1 MAWLS
6 IGEERGG
13 SSAAAAPRAL
23 IQINAAPVGCGTLSI
38 PQRTVAPYNLPDAPP
53 EESHVSQ
60 PSVQASETPA
70 QRRQRG
76 QWLDALA
83 APAARARRL
92 SGVAM
97 ALSGAM
103 LLVQSAAIAWLVQ
116 AVLVQHMALAQL
128 RDVGVG
134 LLLALLGRAV
144 LTAWAQALTGEVA
157 DVAKRELRAR
167 IAHRL
172 VQHGPLWLRRQR
184 SGELGELSLAHTD
197 ALEGYFVGYQLARTE
212 LMLVPPAILIAVF
225 SVDWVVGLV
234 LLLTAPLIPF
244 FMMLVGWGAEAAGRE
259 QLGEL
264 ARMGGHF
271 ADRLKGLGLLR
282 VYGRGQAELSGIAA
296 AAEGVRERSL
306 KVLRIAFLSSTVL
319 EFFASVSVA
328 IVALYFGLSYLGMLN
343 LHGLPSLGAGMF
355 CLLLAP
361 EFFAPLRRLATH
373 YHDRANALAAVSEAE
388 RLLEGFANEAD
399 ASTPVAAPARALEP
413 AQAHAPLLQA
423 RGLGLRPVG
432 APHTVITQFS
442 LDLQPG
448 QRVAVIGA
456 SGSGKSTLL
465 EGLAGWLPPEAGS
478 VALRPGTRVGYAT
491 QRPYLFHGSI
501 ADNLRVADP
510 QASSAR
516 LHAVAD
522 AAQVLRFA
530 AQLPAGLDTRIGE
543 RGFGLSGGEA
553 RRVALARLLLR
564 EPDLLLLDEPT
575 AFLDPDTEAELL
587 RTLGIFA
594 RGRAVVLAT
603 HSPAVMRWADT
614 VIDLHGATV
623 MAGAP

>member
-1 MAWLS
+1 M
-6 IGEERGG
+6 
-13 SSAAAAPRAL
+13 
-23 IQINAAPVGCGTLSI
+23 
-38 PQRTVAPYNLPDAPP
+38 APYNRLQHDVFP
-53 EESHVSQ
+53 ESDVSQ
-60 PSVQASETPA
+60 PSVRASETPA

-83 APAARARRL
+83 APATRARRL
-92 SGVAM
+92 AGVAVAVSGV
-97 ALSGAM
+97 
-103 LLVQSAAIAWLVQ
+103 LLLAQAAAIAWLLQ
-116 AVLVQHMALAQL
+116 AVLGQHLALSQL
-128 RDVGVG
+128 RDVGAG
-134 LLLALLGRAV
+134 LVCALVGRAV
-144 LTAWAQALTGEVA
+144 LNAWAQSLTGEVA

-167 IAHRL
+167 IARRL
-172 VQHGPLWLRRQR
+172 VQHGPVWLRRQR

-212 LMLVPPAILIAVF
+212 MTLVPPLILIAVF

-259 QLGEL
+259 QLSEL

-282 VYGRGQAELSGIAA
+282 VYGRGEAELSGIAA

-328 IVALYFGLSYLGMLN
+328 IVALYFGLTYLGMLN
-343 LHGLPSLGAGMF
+343 LHGLPTLGVGMF

-361 EFFAPLRRLATH
+361 EFFAPLRRLAAH
-373 YHDRANALAAVSEAE
+373 YHDRANALAAVAEAE
-388 RLLEGFANEAD
+388 RLLEGFEPPSA
-399 ASTPVAAPARALEP
+399 TVRVPVPPLRAMEP
-413 AQAHAPLLQA
+413 AQAQAPLLQA
-423 RGLGLRPVG
+423 RDLALRPPG
-432 APHTVITQFS
+432 APHSVVAHFS
-442 LDLQPG
+442 LTLQPG

-465 EGLAGWLPPEAGS
+465 EGLAGWLAPEAGS
-478 VALRPGTRVGYAT
+478 VVLRPDARIGYAT

-501 ADNLRVADP
+501 SDNLRLADP
-510 QASSAR
+510 QAGQAR

-530 AQLPAGLDTRIGE
+530 AQLPAGLDTEIGE

-587 RTLGIFA
+587 RTLGVFA
-594 RGRAVVLAT
+594 RGRAVVVAT
-603 HSPAVMRWADT
+603 HSAAVMRWADT
-614 VIDLHGATV
+614 VIDLRGATV
-623 MAGAP
+623 VSEQP

>member
-1 MAWLS
+1 MQHDVFL
-6 IGEERGG
+6 
-13 SSAAAAPRAL
+13 
-23 IQINAAPVGCGTLSI
+23 
-38 PQRTVAPYNLPDAPP
+38 
-53 EESHVSQ
+53 ESDVSQ
-60 PSVQASETPA
+60 PSVRASETPA

-83 APAARARRL
+83 APATRARRL
-92 SGVAM
+92 AGVAVAVSGV
-97 ALSGAM
+97 
-103 LLVQSAAIAWLVQ
+103 LLLAQAAAIAWLLQ
-116 AVLVQHMALAQL
+116 AVLVQHLALAQL
-128 RDVGVG
+128 RDVGAGLVCALVG
-134 LLLALLGRAV
+134 RALLN
-144 LTAWAQALTGEVA
+144 AWAQSLTGEVA
-157 DVAKRELRAR
+157 DVARRELRAR
-167 IAHRL
+167 IARRL
-172 VQHGPLWLRRQR
+172 VQHGPVWLRRQR

-212 LMLVPPAILIAVF
+212 MLLVPPLILIAVF

-244 FMMLVGWGAEAAGRE
+244 FMMLVGWGAEAAGRD
-259 QLGEL
+259 QLSEL

-282 VYGRGQAELSGIAA
+282 VYGRGEAELSGIAA

-328 IVALYFGLSYLGMLN
+328 IVALYFGLTYLGMLD
-343 LHGLPSLGAGMF
+343 LHGLPTLGAGMF

-361 EFFAPLRRLATH
+361 EFFAPLRRLAAH
-373 YHDRANALAAVSEAE
+373 YHDRANALAAVAEAE
-388 RLLEGFANEAD
+388 RLLEGFAPPSA
-399 ASTPVAAPARALEP
+399 ALPVTVPPLRALEP

-423 RGLGLRPVG
+423 RDLALRPPG
-432 APHTVITQFS
+432 APHTVVAHFS
-442 LDLQPG
+442 LTLQPG

-465 EGLAGWLPPEAGS
+465 EGLAGWLAPEAGS
-478 VALRPGTRVGYAT
+478 VVLRPGTRIGYAT

-501 ADNLRVADP
+501 ADNLRLADP
-510 QASSAR
+510 QAGAAR

-530 AQLPAGLDTRIGE
+530 AQLPAGLDTQIGE

-587 RTLGIFA
+587 RTLGVFA

-603 HSPAVMRWADT
+603 HSAAVMRWADT
-614 VIDLHGATV
+614 VIDLRGATV
-623 MAGAP
+623 AAELP

>member
-1 MAWLS
+1 M
-6 IGEERGG
+6 
-13 SSAAAAPRAL
+13 
-23 IQINAAPVGCGTLSI
+23 
-38 PQRTVAPYNLPDAPP
+38 
-53 EESHVSQ
+53 SQ
-60 PSVQASETPA
+60 PSVRASETPA

-83 APAARARRL
+83 APATRARRL
-92 SGVAM
+92 AGVAVAVSGV
-97 ALSGAM
+97 
-103 LLVQSAAIAWLVQ
+103 LLLAQAAAIAWLLQ
-116 AVLVQHMALAQL
+116 AVLVQHLALAQL
-128 RDVGVG
+128 RDVGAGLVCALVG
-134 LLLALLGRAV
+134 RALLN
-144 LTAWAQALTGEVA
+144 AWAQSLTGEVA
-157 DVAKRELRAR
+157 DMARRELRAR
-167 IAHRL
+167 IARRL
-172 VQHGPLWLRRQR
+172 VQHGPVWLRRQR

-212 LMLVPPAILIAVF
+212 MLLVPPLILVAVF

-244 FMMLVGWGAEAAGRE
+244 FMMLVGWGAEAAGRD
-259 QLGEL
+259 QLSEL

-282 VYGRGQAELSGIAA
+282 VYGRGEAELGGIAA

-328 IVALYFGLSYLGMLN
+328 IVALYFGLTYLGMLD
-343 LHGLPSLGAGMF
+343 LHGLPTLGAGMF

-361 EFFAPLRRLATH
+361 EFFAPLRRLAAH
-373 YHDRANALAAVSEAE
+373 YHDRANALAAVAEAE
-388 RLLEGFANEAD
+388 RLLEGFAP
-399 ASTPVAAPARALEP
+399 ASATPPVTVPPLRALEP

-423 RGLGLRPVG
+423 RDLALRPPG
-432 APHTVITQFS
+432 APHTVVAHFS
-442 LDLQPG
+442 LTLQPG

-465 EGLAGWLPPEAGS
+465 EGLAGWLAPEAGS
-478 VALRPGTRVGYAT
+478 VVLRPGTRIGYAT

-501 ADNLRVADP
+501 ADNLRLADP
-510 QASSAR
+510 QAGAAR

-530 AQLPAGLDTRIGE
+530 AQLPAGLDTQIGE

-587 RTLGIFA
+587 RTLGVFA

-603 HSPAVMRWADT
+603 HSAAVMRWADT
-614 VIDLHGATV
+614 VIDLRGATV
-623 MAGAP
+623 TAELP

>member
-1 MAWLS
+1 M
-6 IGEERGG
+6 
-13 SSAAAAPRAL
+13 
-23 IQINAAPVGCGTLSI
+23 
-38 PQRTVAPYNLPDAPP
+38 
-53 EESHVSQ
+53 SQ
-60 PSVQASETPA
+60 PSVRASETPA

-83 APAARARRL
+83 APATRARRL
-92 SGVAM
+92 AGVAVAVSGV
-97 ALSGAM
+97 
-103 LLVQSAAIAWLVQ
+103 LLLAQAAAIAWLLQ
-116 AVLVQHMALAQL
+116 AVLVQHLALAQL
-128 RDVGVG
+128 RDVGAGLVCALVG
-134 LLLALLGRAV
+134 RALLN
-144 LTAWAQALTGEVA
+144 AWAQSLTGEVA
-157 DVAKRELRAR
+157 DVARRELRAR
-167 IAHRL
+167 IARRL
-172 VQHGPLWLRRQR
+172 VQHGPVWLRRQR

-212 LMLVPPAILIAVF
+212 MLLVPPLILIAVF

-244 FMMLVGWGAEAAGRE
+244 FMMLVGWGAEAAGRD
-259 QLGEL
+259 QLREL

-282 VYGRGQAELSGIAA
+282 VYGRGEAELSGIAA

-328 IVALYFGLSYLGMLN
+328 IVALYFGLTYLGMLD
-343 LHGLPSLGAGMF
+343 LHGLPTLGAGMF

-361 EFFAPLRRLATH
+361 EFFAPLRRLAAH
-373 YHDRANALAAVSEAE
+373 YHDRANALAAVAEAE
-388 RLLEGFANEAD
+388 RLLEGFAPPSA
-399 ASTPVAAPARALEP
+399 ALPVTVPALRALEP

-423 RGLGLRPVG
+423 RDLALRPPG
-432 APHTVITQFS
+432 APHTVVAHFS
-442 LDLQPG
+442 LTLQPG

-465 EGLAGWLPPEAGS
+465 EGLAGWLAPEAGS
-478 VALRPGTRVGYAT
+478 VVLRPGTRIGYAT

-501 ADNLRVADP
+501 ADNLRLADP
-510 QASSAR
+510 QAGAAR

-530 AQLPAGLDTRIGE
+530 AQLPAGLDTQIGE

-587 RTLGIFA
+587 RTLGVFA

-603 HSPAVMRWADT
+603 HSAAVMRWADT
-614 VIDLHGATV
+614 VIDLRGATV
-623 MAGAP
+623 AAELP

>member
-1 MAWLS
+1 MS
-6 IGEERGG
+6 SG
-13 SSAAAAPRAL
+13 S
-23 IQINAAPVGCGTLSI
+23 
-38 PQRTVAPYNLPDAPP
+38 D
-53 EESHVSQ
+53 VSQ
-60 PSVQASETPA
+60 PSVRASETPA

-83 APAARARRL
+83 APAARAKRLAGMAVAL
-92 SGVAM
+92 SGV
-97 ALSGAM
+97 
-103 LLVQSAAIAWLVQ
+103 LLLAQAAAIAWLLQ
-116 AVLVQHMALAQL
+116 AVLVQHLSLLHL

-134 LLLALLGRAV
+134 LLAVLLGRA
-144 LTAWAQALTGEVA
+144 LLNAWAQSLTGEVA

-167 IAHRL
+167 IARRL
-172 VQHGPLWLRRQR
+172 VQHGPVWLRRQR

-212 LMLVPPAILIAVF
+212 MMLVPPLILIAVF

-282 VYGRGQAELSGIAA
+282 VYGRGEAELSGIAA

-328 IVALYFGLSYLGMLN
+328 IVALYFGLSYLGMLD
-343 LHGLPSLGAGMF
+343 LHGLPTLGAGMF

-361 EFFAPLRRLATH
+361 EFFAPLRRLAAH
-373 YHDRANALAAVSEAE
+373 YHDRANALAAVAEAE
-388 RLLEGFANEAD
+388 RLLEGFEPP
-399 ASTPVAAPARALEP
+399 ASTQAATVPPRALEP

-423 RGLGLRPVG
+423 RGVALRPPG
-432 APHTVITQFS
+432 APHVVVEDFS
-442 LDLQPG
+442 LILQPG

-465 EGLAGWLPPEAGS
+465 EGLAGWLAPEAGS
-478 VALRPGTRVGYAT
+478 IVLRPGARIGYAT

-501 ADNLRVADP
+501 ADNLRLADP
-510 QASSAR
+510 QASDAR

-522 AAQVLRFA
+522 AAQVMRFA
-530 AQLPAGLDTRIGE
+530 AQLPAGLDTVIGE

-587 RTLGIFA
+587 RTLGVFA
-594 RGRAVVLAT
+594 RGRAVILAT
-603 HSPAVMRWADT
+603 HSAAVMRWADT
-614 VIDLHGATV
+614 VIDLRGVTV
-623 MAGAP
+623 AAELP

>member
-1 MAWLS
+1 MA
-6 IGEERGG
+6 
-13 SSAAAAPRAL
+13 
-23 IQINAAPVGCGTLSI
+23 T
-38 PQRTVAPYNLPDAPP
+38 YNRLQHDVFL
-53 EESHVSQ
+53 ESDVSQ
-60 PSVQASETPA
+60 PSVRASETPA

-83 APAARARRL
+83 APAARAKRL
-92 SGVAM
+92 AGVAV
-97 ALSGAM
+97 AVSGG
-103 LLVQSAAIAWLVQ
+103 LLLAQAAAIAWLLQ
-116 AVLVQHMALAQL
+116 AVLVQHLPLLHL

-134 LLLALLGRAV
+134 LLAVLVGRALLN
-144 LTAWAQALTGEVA
+144 AWAQSLTGEVA

-167 IAHRL
+167 IARRL
-172 VQHGPLWLRRQR
+172 VQHGPVWLRRQR

-212 LMLVPPAILIAVF
+212 MMLVPPLILIAVF

-282 VYGRGQAELSGIAA
+282 VYGRGEAELSGIAA

-328 IVALYFGLSYLGMLN
+328 IVALYFGLSYLGMLD
-343 LHGLPSLGAGMF
+343 LHGLPTLGAGMF

-361 EFFAPLRRLATH
+361 EFFAPLRRLAAH
-373 YHDRANALAAVSEAE
+373 YHDRANALAAVAEAE
-388 RLLEGFANEAD
+388 RLLEGFAPPAI
-399 ASTPVAAPARALEP
+399 AQAATVPPRVLEP

-423 RGLGLRPVG
+423 RGLALRPPG
-432 APHTVITQFS
+432 APHVVVENFS
-442 LDLQPG
+442 LILQPG

-456 SGSGKSTLL
+456 SGSGKSTVL
-465 EGLAGWLPPEAGS
+465 EGLAGWLAPEAGS
-478 VALRPGTRVGYAT
+478 VVLRPGARIGYAT

-501 ADNLRVADP
+501 ADNLRLADP
-510 QASSAR
+510 QASDAR

-530 AQLPAGLDTRIGE
+530 AQLPAGLDTVIGE

-564 EPDLLLLDEPT
+564 EPDVLLLDEPT

-587 RTLGIFA
+587 RTLGVFA
-594 RGRAVVLAT
+594 RGRAVILAT

-614 VIDLHGATV
+614 VIDLRGATV
-623 MAGAP
+623 AVELP

>member
-1 MAWLS
+1 M
-6 IGEERGG
+6 
-13 SSAAAAPRAL
+13 
-23 IQINAAPVGCGTLSI
+23 
-38 PQRTVAPYNLPDAPP
+38 
-53 EESHVSQ
+53 SQ
-60 PSVQASETPA
+60 PSVRASETPA

-83 APAARARRL
+83 APATRARRL
-92 SGVAM
+92 AGVAVAVSGV
-97 ALSGAM
+97 
-103 LLVQSAAIAWLVQ
+103 LLLAQAAAIAWLLQ
-116 AVLVQHMALAQL
+116 AVLVQHLALAQL
-128 RDVGVG
+128 RDVGAGLVCALVG
-134 LLLALLGRAV
+134 RALLN
-144 LTAWAQALTGEVA
+144 AWAQSLTGEVA
-157 DVAKRELRAR
+157 DVARRELRAR
-167 IAHRL
+167 IARRL
-172 VQHGPLWLRRQR
+172 VQHGPVWLRRQR

-212 LMLVPPAILIAVF
+212 MLLVPPLILVAVF
-225 SVDWVVGLV
+225 SVDWAVGLV

-244 FMMLVGWGAEAAGRE
+244 FMMLVGWGAEAAGRD
-259 QLGEL
+259 QLSEL

-282 VYGRGQAELSGIAA
+282 VYGRGEAELSGIAA

-328 IVALYFGLSYLGMLN
+328 IVALYFGLTYLGMLD
-343 LHGLPSLGAGMF
+343 LHGLPTLGAGMF

-361 EFFAPLRRLATH
+361 EFFAPLRRLAAH
-373 YHDRANALAAVSEAE
+373 YHDRANALAAVAEAE
-388 RLLEGFANEAD
+388 RLLEGFAPPSA
-399 ASTPVAAPARALEP
+399 ALPVTVPALRALEP

-423 RGLGLRPVG
+423 RDLALRPPG
-432 APHTVITQFS
+432 APHTVVAHFS
-442 LDLQPG
+442 LTLQPG

-465 EGLAGWLPPEAGS
+465 EGLADWLAPEAGS
-478 VALRPGTRVGYAT
+478 VVLRPGTRIGYAT

-501 ADNLRVADP
+501 ADNLRLADP
-510 QASSAR
+510 QAGAAR

-530 AQLPAGLDTRIGE
+530 AQLPAGLDTQIGE

-587 RTLGIFA
+587 RTLGVFA

-603 HSPAVMRWADT
+603 HSAAVMRWADT
-614 VIDLHGATV
+614 VIDLRGATV
-623 MAGAP
+623 TAELP

>member
-1 MAWLS
+1 M
-6 IGEERGG
+6 
-13 SSAAAAPRAL
+13 
-23 IQINAAPVGCGTLSI
+23 
-38 PQRTVAPYNLPDAPP
+38 
-53 EESHVSQ
+53 SQ
-60 PSVQASETPA
+60 PSVRASETPA

-83 APAARARRL
+83 APATRARRL
-92 SGVAM
+92 AGVAVAVSGV
-97 ALSGAM
+97 
-103 LLVQSAAIAWLVQ
+103 LLLAQAAAIAWLLQ
-116 AVLVQHMALAQL
+116 AVLVQHLALAQL
-128 RDVGVG
+128 RDVGAGLVCALVG
-134 LLLALLGRAV
+134 RALLN
-144 LTAWAQALTGEVA
+144 AWAQSLTGEVA
-157 DVAKRELRAR
+157 DVARRELRAR
-167 IAHRL
+167 IARRL
-172 VQHGPLWLRRQR
+172 VQHGPVWLRRQR

-212 LMLVPPAILIAVF
+212 MLLVPPLILIAVF

-244 FMMLVGWGAEAAGRE
+244 FMMLVGWGAEAAGRD
-259 QLGEL
+259 QLSEL

-282 VYGRGQAELSGIAA
+282 VYGRGEAELSGIAA

-328 IVALYFGLSYLGMLN
+328 IVALYFGLTYLGMLD
-343 LHGLPSLGAGMF
+343 LHGLPTLGAGMF

-361 EFFAPLRRLATH
+361 EFFAPLRRLAAH
-373 YHDRANALAAVSEAE
+373 YHDRANALAAVAEAE
-388 RLLEGFANEAD
+388 RLLEGFAP
-399 ASTPVAAPARALEP
+399 ASATPPVTVPPLRALEP
-413 AQAHAPLLQA
+413 ARAHAPLLQA
-423 RGLGLRPVG
+423 RDLALRPPG
-432 APHTVITQFS
+432 APHTVVAHFS
-442 LDLQPG
+442 LTLQPG

-465 EGLAGWLPPEAGS
+465 EGLAGWLAPEAGS
-478 VALRPGTRVGYAT
+478 VVLRPGTRIGYAT

-501 ADNLRVADP
+501 ADNLRLADP
-510 QASSAR
+510 QAGAAR

-530 AQLPAGLDTRIGE
+530 AQLPAGLDTQIGE

-587 RTLGIFA
+587 RTLGVFA

-603 HSPAVMRWADT
+603 HSAAVMRWADT
-614 VIDLHGATV
+614 VIDLRGATV
-623 MAGAP
+623 AAELP

>member
-1 MAWLS
+1 MRS
-6 IGEERGG
+6 PERE
-13 SSAAAAPRAL
+13 
-23 IQINAAPVGCGTLSI
+23 
-38 PQRTVAPYNLPDAPP
+38 VAPYNRLQHDVFP
-53 EESHVSQ
+53 ESDVSQ
-60 PSVQASETPA
+60 PSVRASETPA

-76 QWLDALA
+76 RWLDALA
-83 APAARARRL
+83 APATRARRL
-92 SGVAM
+92 AGVAVAVSGV
-97 ALSGAM
+97 
-103 LLVQSAAIAWLVQ
+103 LLLAQAAAIAWLLQ
-116 AVLVQHMALAQL
+116 AVPVQHLALTQL
-128 RDVGVG
+128 RDVGAG
-134 LLLALLGRAV
+134 LVCALVGRAM
-144 LTAWAQALTGEVA
+144 LNAWAQSLTGEVA

-167 IAHRL
+167 IARRL
-172 VQHGPLWLRRQR
+172 VQHGPVWLRRQR

-212 LMLVPPAILIAVF
+212 MTLVPPLILIAVF

-282 VYGRGQAELSGIAA
+282 VYGRGEAELSGIAA

-328 IVALYFGLSYLGMLN
+328 IVALYFGLTYLGMLN
-343 LHGLPSLGAGMF
+343 LHGLPTLGAGMF

-361 EFFAPLRRLATH
+361 EFFAPLRRLAAH
-373 YHDRANALAAVSEAE
+373 YHDRANALAAVAEAE
-388 RLLEGFANEAD
+388 RLLEGFEPPSA
-399 ASTPVAAPARALEP
+399 TVRVPVPPLRALEP
-413 AQAHAPLLQA
+413 AQAQAPLLQA
-423 RGLGLRPVG
+423 HDLALRPPG
-432 APHTVITQFS
+432 APHSVVAHFS
-442 LDLQPG
+442 LTLQPG

-465 EGLAGWLPPEAGS
+465 EGLAGWLAPEAGS
-478 VALRPGTRVGYAT
+478 VVLRPDARIGYAT

-501 ADNLRVADP
+501 ADNLRLADP
-510 QASSAR
+510 QAGAAR

-530 AQLPAGLDTRIGE
+530 AQLPAGLDTVIGE

-587 RTLGIFA
+587 RTLGVFA
-594 RGRAVVLAT
+594 RGRAVVVAT
-603 HSPAVMRWADT
+603 HSAAVMQWADT
-614 VIDLHGATV
+614 VIDLRGATV
-623 MAGAP
+623 VSEQP

>member
-1 MAWLS
+1 MQHDVFL
-6 IGEERGG
+6 
-13 SSAAAAPRAL
+13 
-23 IQINAAPVGCGTLSI
+23 
-38 PQRTVAPYNLPDAPP
+38 
-53 EESHVSQ
+53 ESDVSQ
-60 PSVQASETPA
+60 PSVRASETPA

-83 APAARARRL
+83 APATRARRL
-92 SGVAM
+92 AGVSLAVSGV
-97 ALSGAM
+97 
-103 LLVQSAAIAWLVQ
+103 LLLAQAAAIAWLLQ
-116 AVLVQHMALAQL
+116 AVLVQHLALAQL
-128 RDVGVG
+128 RDVGAGLVCALVG
-134 LLLALLGRAV
+134 RALLN
-144 LTAWAQALTGEVA
+144 AWAQSLTGEVA
-157 DVAKRELRAR
+157 DVARRELRAR
-167 IAHRL
+167 IARRL
-172 VQHGPLWLRRQR
+172 VQHGPVWLRRQR

-212 LMLVPPAILIAVF
+212 MLLVPPLILVAVF

-244 FMMLVGWGAEAAGRE
+244 FMMLVGWGAEAAGRD
-259 QLGEL
+259 QLSEL

-282 VYGRGQAELSGIAA
+282 VYGRGEAELSGIAA

-328 IVALYFGLSYLGMLN
+328 IVALYFGLTYLGMLD
-343 LHGLPSLGAGMF
+343 LHGLPTLGAGMF

-361 EFFAPLRRLATH
+361 EFFAPLRRLAAH
-373 YHDRANALAAVSEAE
+373 YHDRANALAAVAEAE
-388 RLLEGFANEAD
+388 RLLEGFAPPSA
-399 ASTPVAAPARALEP
+399 ALPVTVPALRALEP

-423 RGLGLRPVG
+423 RDLALRPPG
-432 APHTVITQFS
+432 APHTVVAHFS
-442 LDLQPG
+442 LTLQPG

-465 EGLAGWLPPEAGS
+465 EGLAGWLAPEAGS
-478 VALRPGTRVGYAT
+478 VVLRPGTRIGYAT

-501 ADNLRVADP
+501 ADNLRLADP
-510 QASSAR
+510 QAGAAR

-530 AQLPAGLDTRIGE
+530 AQLPAGLDTQIGE

-587 RTLGIFA
+587 RTLGVFA

-603 HSPAVMRWADT
+603 HSAAVMRWADT
-614 VIDLHGATV
+614 VIDLRGATV
-623 MAGAP
+623 TAELP

>member
-1 MAWLS
+1 MQHDVFL
-6 IGEERGG
+6 
-13 SSAAAAPRAL
+13 
-23 IQINAAPVGCGTLSI
+23 
-38 PQRTVAPYNLPDAPP
+38 
-53 EESHVSQ
+53 ESDVSQ
-60 PSVQASETPA
+60 PSVRASETPA

-83 APAARARRL
+83 APATRARRL
-92 SGVAM
+92 AGVAVAVSGV
-97 ALSGAM
+97 
-103 LLVQSAAIAWLVQ
+103 LLLAQAAAIAWLLQ
-116 AVLVQHMALAQL
+116 AVLVQHLALAQL
-128 RDVGVG
+128 RDVGAGLVCALVG
-134 LLLALLGRAV
+134 RALLN
-144 LTAWAQALTGEVA
+144 AWAQSLTGEVA
-157 DVAKRELRAR
+157 DVARRELRAR
-167 IAHRL
+167 IARRL
-172 VQHGPLWLRRQR
+172 VQHGPVWLRRQR

-197 ALEGYFVGYQLARTE
+197 ALEGYFVGYQLARIE
-212 LMLVPPAILIAVF
+212 MLLVPPLILVAVF

-244 FMMLVGWGAEAAGRE
+244 FMMLVGWGAEAAGRD
-259 QLGEL
+259 QLSEL

-282 VYGRGQAELSGIAA
+282 VYGRGEAELSGIAA

-328 IVALYFGLSYLGMLN
+328 IVALYFGLTYLGMLD
-343 LHGLPSLGAGMF
+343 LHGLPTLGAGMF

-361 EFFAPLRRLATH
+361 EFFAPLRRLAAH
-373 YHDRANALAAVSEAE
+373 YHDRANALAAVAEAE
-388 RLLEGFANEAD
+388 RLLEGFAPPSA
-399 ASTPVAAPARALEP
+399 ALPVTVPALRALEP

-423 RGLGLRPVG
+423 RDLALRPPG
-432 APHTVITQFS
+432 APHTVVAHFS
-442 LDLQPG
+442 LTLQPG

-465 EGLAGWLPPEAGS
+465 EGLAGWLAPEAGS
-478 VALRPGTRVGYAT
+478 VVLRPGTRIGYAT

-501 ADNLRVADP
+501 ADNLRLADP
-510 QASSAR
+510 QAGAAR

-530 AQLPAGLDTRIGE
+530 AQLPAGLDTQIGE

-587 RTLGIFA
+587 RTLGVFA

-603 HSPAVMRWADT
+603 HSAAVMRWADT
-614 VIDLHGATV
+614 VIDLRGATV
-623 MAGAP
+623 TAELP

>member
-1 MAWLS
+1 M
-6 IGEERGG
+6 
-13 SSAAAAPRAL
+13 
-23 IQINAAPVGCGTLSI
+23 
-38 PQRTVAPYNLPDAPP
+38 
-53 EESHVSQ
+53 SQ
-60 PSVQASETPA
+60 PSVRASETPA

-83 APAARARRL
+83 APATRARRL
-92 SGVAM
+92 AGVAVAVSGV
-97 ALSGAM
+97 
-103 LLVQSAAIAWLVQ
+103 LLLAQAAAIAWLLQ
-116 AVLVQHMALAQL
+116 AVLVQHLALAQL
-128 RDVGVG
+128 RDVGAGLVCALVG
-134 LLLALLGRAV
+134 RALLN
-144 LTAWAQALTGEVA
+144 AWAQSLTGEVA
-157 DVAKRELRAR
+157 DVARRELRAR
-167 IAHRL
+167 IARRL
-172 VQHGPLWLRRQR
+172 VQHGPVWLRRQR

-212 LMLVPPAILIAVF
+212 MLLVPPLILIAVF

-244 FMMLVGWGAEAAGRE
+244 FMMLVGWGAEAAGRD
-259 QLGEL
+259 QLREL

-282 VYGRGQAELSGIAA
+282 VYGRGEAELSGIAA

-328 IVALYFGLSYLGMLN
+328 IVALYFGLTYLGMLD
-343 LHGLPSLGAGMF
+343 LHGLPTLGAGMF

-361 EFFAPLRRLATH
+361 EFFAPLRRLAAH
-373 YHDRANALAAVSEAE
+373 YHDRANALAAVAEAE
-388 RLLEGFANEAD
+388 RLLEGFAPPSA
-399 ASTPVAAPARALEP
+399 TPPVTVPPLRALEP

-423 RGLGLRPVG
+423 RDLALRPPG
-432 APHTVITQFS
+432 APHTVVAHFS
-442 LDLQPG
+442 LTLQPG

-465 EGLAGWLPPEAGS
+465 EGLAGWLAPEAGS
-478 VALRPGTRVGYAT
+478 VVLRPGTRIGYAT

-501 ADNLRVADP
+501 ADNLRLADP
-510 QASSAR
+510 QAGAAR

-530 AQLPAGLDTRIGE
+530 AQLPAGLDTQIGE

-587 RTLGIFA
+587 RTLGVFA

-603 HSPAVMRWADT
+603 HSAAVMRWADT
-614 VIDLHGATV
+614 VIDLRGATV
-623 MAGAP
+623 TAELP

>member
-1 MAWLS
+1 M
-6 IGEERGG
+6 
-13 SSAAAAPRAL
+13 
-23 IQINAAPVGCGTLSI
+23 
-38 PQRTVAPYNLPDAPP
+38 
-53 EESHVSQ
+53 SQ
-60 PSVQASETPA
+60 PSVQASETSA

-92 SGVAM
+92 SGVAV
-97 ALSGAM
+97 ALSGV
-103 LLVQSAAIAWLVQ
+103 LLLAQSAAIAWLVQ
-116 AVLVQHMALAQL
+116 AVLVQHLALAQL
-128 RDVGVG
+128 RHVGIG
-134 LLLALLGRAV
+134 LLLAMLGRAV
-144 LTAWAQALTGEVA
+144 LTGWAQALTGEVA
-157 DVAKRELRAR
+157 DVAKRELRMR
-167 IAHRL
+167 IARRL
-172 VQHGPLWLRRQR
+172 VLHGPLWLRRQR

-212 LMLVPPAILIAVF
+212 MMLVPPAILIAVF

-282 VYGRGQAELSGIAA
+282 VYGRGEAELGGIAA

-328 IVALYFGLSYLGMLN
+328 IVALYFGLSYLGMLD

-361 EFFAPLRRLATH
+361 EFFAPLRRLAAH
-373 YHDRANALAAVSEAE
+373 YHDRANALAAVTEAE
-388 RLLEGFANEAD
+388 RLLEGFVTEAD
-399 ASTPVAAPARALEP
+399 AIAPVAAPPPRALEP

-423 RGLGLRPVG
+423 RGLALRPLG

-442 LDLQPG
+442 LDLQPGQPG

-478 VALRPGTRVGYAT
+478 VVLRPGTRVGYAT

-501 ADNLRVADP
+501 ADNLRLADP
-510 QASSAR
+510 QASDAQLR
-516 LHAVAD
+516 AAAD
-522 AAQVLRFA
+522 AAQVIRFA
-530 AQLPAGLDTRIGE
+530 AQLPAGLDTVIGE

-564 EPDLLLLDEPT
+564 APDLLLLDEPT

-587 RTLGIFA
+587 RALGVLA
-594 RGRAVVLAT
+594 RGRAVVVAT

-614 VIDLHGATV
+614 VIDLRGTTV
-623 MAGAP
+623 TASAP

>member
-1 MAWLS
+1 M
-6 IGEERGG
+6 
-13 SSAAAAPRAL
+13 
-23 IQINAAPVGCGTLSI
+23 
-38 PQRTVAPYNLPDAPP
+38 
-53 EESHVSQ
+53 SQ
-60 PSVQASETPA
+60 PSVRASETPA

-83 APAARARRL
+83 APATRARRL
-92 SGVAM
+92 AGVSLAVSGV
-97 ALSGAM
+97 
-103 LLVQSAAIAWLVQ
+103 LLLAQAAAIAWLLQ
-116 AVLVQHMALAQL
+116 AVLVQHLALAQL
-128 RDVGVG
+128 RDVGAGLVCALVG
-134 LLLALLGRAV
+134 RALLN
-144 LTAWAQALTGEVA
+144 AWAQSLTGEVA
-157 DVAKRELRAR
+157 DVARRELRAR
-167 IAHRL
+167 IARRL
-172 VQHGPLWLRRQR
+172 VQHGPVWLRRQR

-212 LMLVPPAILIAVF
+212 MLLVPPLILVAVF

-244 FMMLVGWGAEAAGRE
+244 FMMLVGWGAEAAGRD
-259 QLGEL
+259 QLSEL

-282 VYGRGQAELSGIAA
+282 VYGRGEAELSGIAA

-328 IVALYFGLSYLGMLN
+328 IVALYFGLTYLGMLD
-343 LHGLPSLGAGMF
+343 LHGLPTLGAGMF

-361 EFFAPLRRLATH
+361 EFFAPLRRLAAH
-373 YHDRANALAAVSEAE
+373 YHDRANALAAVAEAE
-388 RLLEGFANEAD
+388 RLLEGFAPPSA
-399 ASTPVAAPARALEP
+399 ALPVTVPALRALEP

-423 RGLGLRPVG
+423 RDLALRPPG
-432 APHTVITQFS
+432 APHTVVAHFS
-442 LDLQPG
+442 LTLQPG

-465 EGLAGWLPPEAGS
+465 EGLAGWLAPEAGS
-478 VALRPGTRVGYAT
+478 VVLRPGTRIGYAT

-501 ADNLRVADP
+501 ADNLRLADP
-510 QASSAR
+510 QAGAAR

-530 AQLPAGLDTRIGE
+530 AQLPAGLDTQIGE

-587 RTLGIFA
+587 RTLGVFA

-603 HSPAVMRWADT
+603 HSAAVMRWADT
-614 VIDLHGATV
+614 VIDLRGATV
-623 MAGAP
+623 TAELP

>member
-1 MAWLS
+1 ML
-6 IGEERGG
+6 
-13 SSAAAAPRAL
+13 AALTIA
-23 IQINAAPVGCGTLSI
+23 C
-38 PQRTVAPYNLPDAPP
+38 DAPP

-92 SGVAM
+92 SGVAV
-97 ALSGAM
+97 ALSGV
-103 LLVQSAAIAWLVQ
+103 LLLAQSAAIAWLVQ
-116 AVLVQHMALAQL
+116 AVLVQHLALAPL
-128 RDVGVG
+128 RHVGIG
-134 LLLALLGRAV
+134 LLLAMLGRAV

-157 DVAKRELRAR
+157 DVAKRELRMR
-167 IAHRL
+167 IARRL
-172 VQHGPLWLRRQR
+172 VRHGPLWLRRQR

-197 ALEGYFVGYQLARTE
+197 ALDGYFVGYQLARTE
-212 LMLVPPAILIAVF
+212 MTLVPPAILIAVF

-282 VYGRGQAELSGIAA
+282 VYGRGEAELGGIAA

-328 IVALYFGLSYLGMLN
+328 IVALYFGLSYLGMLD

-361 EFFAPLRRLATH
+361 EFFAPLRRLAAH
-373 YHDRANALAAVSEAE
+373 YHDRANALAAVTEAE
-388 RLLEGFANEAD
+388 RLLEGFVTEAD
-399 ASTPVAAPARALEP
+399 ASAPVAAPPPRALES

-423 RGLGLRPVG
+423 HGLALRPLG

-478 VALRPGTRVGYAT
+478 VVLRPGTRVGYAT

-501 ADNLRVADP
+501 ADNLRLADP
-510 QASSAR
+510 QSSDAQ

-522 AAQVLRFA
+522 AAQVMRFA
-530 AQLPAGLDTRIGE
+530 AQLPAGLDTVIGE

-564 EPDLLLLDEPT
+564 APDLLLLDEPT

-587 RTLGIFA
+587 RALGVFA
-594 RGRAVVLAT
+594 RGRAVVVAT

-614 VIDLHGATV
+614 VIDLRGTTV
-623 MAGAP
+623 TASAP

>member
-1 MAWLS
+1 M
-6 IGEERGG
+6 
-13 SSAAAAPRAL
+13 
-23 IQINAAPVGCGTLSI
+23 
-38 PQRTVAPYNLPDAPP
+38 
-53 EESHVSQ
+53 SQ

-92 SGVAM
+92 SGVAV
-97 ALSGAM
+97 ALSGV
-103 LLVQSAAIAWLVQ
+103 LLLAQSAAIAWLVQ
-116 AVLVQHMALAQL
+116 AVLVQHLALAQL
-128 RDVGVG
+128 RHVGIG
-134 LLLALLGRAV
+134 LLLAMLGRAV
-144 LTAWAQALTGEVA
+144 LTGWAQALTGEVA
-157 DVAKRELRAR
+157 DVAKRELRMR
-167 IAHRL
+167 IARRL

-212 LMLVPPAILIAVF
+212 MLLVPPVILIAVF

-282 VYGRGQAELSGIAA
+282 VYGRGEAELGGIAA

-328 IVALYFGLSYLGMLN
+328 IVALYFGLSYLGMLD

-361 EFFAPLRRLATH
+361 EFFAPLRRLAAH
-373 YHDRANALAAVSEAE
+373 YHDRANALAAVTEAE
-388 RLLEGFANEAD
+388 RLLEGFVTEAD
-399 ASTPVAAPARALEP
+399 ASAPVAAPPPRALEP

-423 RGLGLRPVG
+423 RGLALRPLG

-478 VALRPGTRVGYAT
+478 VVLRPGTRVGYAT

-501 ADNLRVADP
+501 ADNLRLADP
-510 QASSAR
+510 QASVAQLR
-516 LHAVAD
+516 AVAD
-522 AAQVLRFA
+522 AAQVMRFA
-530 AQLPAGLDTRIGE
+530 AQLPAGLDTVIGE

-564 EPDLLLLDEPT
+564 APDLLLLDEPT

-587 RTLGIFA
+587 RALGVFA
-594 RGRAVVLAT
+594 RGRAVVVAT

-614 VIDLHGATV
+614 VIDLRGTTV
-623 MAGAP
+623 TASAP

>member
-1 MAWLS
+1 MQHDVFL
-6 IGEERGG
+6 
-13 SSAAAAPRAL
+13 
-23 IQINAAPVGCGTLSI
+23 
-38 PQRTVAPYNLPDAPP
+38 
-53 EESHVSQ
+53 ESDVSQ
-60 PSVQASETPA
+60 PSVRASETPA

-83 APAARARRL
+83 APATRARRL
-92 SGVAM
+92 AGVAVAVSGV
-97 ALSGAM
+97 
-103 LLVQSAAIAWLVQ
+103 LLLAQAAAIAWLLQ
-116 AVLVQHMALAQL
+116 AVLVQHLALAQL
-128 RDVGVG
+128 RDVGAGLVCALVG
-134 LLLALLGRAV
+134 RALLN
-144 LTAWAQALTGEVA
+144 AWAQSLTGEVA
-157 DVAKRELRAR
+157 DVARRELRAR
-167 IAHRL
+167 IARRL
-172 VQHGPLWLRRQR
+172 VQHGPVWLRRQR

-212 LMLVPPAILIAVF
+212 MLLVPPLILVAVF
-225 SVDWVVGLV
+225 SVDWAVGLV

-244 FMMLVGWGAEAAGRE
+244 FMMLVGWGAEAAGRD
-259 QLGEL
+259 QLSEL

-282 VYGRGQAELSGIAA
+282 VYGRGEAELSGIAA

-328 IVALYFGLSYLGMLN
+328 IVALYFGLTYLGMLD
-343 LHGLPSLGAGMF
+343 LHGLPTLGAGMF

-361 EFFAPLRRLATH
+361 EFFAPLRRLAAH
-373 YHDRANALAAVSEAE
+373 YHDRANALAAVAEAE
-388 RLLEGFANEAD
+388 RLLEGFAPPSA
-399 ASTPVAAPARALEP
+399 ALPVTVPALRALEP

-423 RGLGLRPVG
+423 RDLALRPPG
-432 APHTVITQFS
+432 APHTVVAHFS
-442 LDLQPG
+442 LTLQPG

-465 EGLAGWLPPEAGS
+465 EGLADWLAPEAGS
-478 VALRPGTRVGYAT
+478 VVLRPGTRIGYAT

-501 ADNLRVADP
+501 ADNLRLADP
-510 QASSAR
+510 QAGAAR

-530 AQLPAGLDTRIGE
+530 AQLPAGLDTQIGE

-587 RTLGIFA
+587 RTLGVFA

-603 HSPAVMRWADT
+603 HSAAVMRWADT
-614 VIDLHGATV
+614 VIDLRGATV
-623 MAGAP
+623 TAELP

>member
-1 MAWLS
+1 MQHDVFL
-6 IGEERGG
+6 
-13 SSAAAAPRAL
+13 
-23 IQINAAPVGCGTLSI
+23 
-38 PQRTVAPYNLPDAPP
+38 
-53 EESHVSQ
+53 ESDVSQ
-60 PSVQASETPA
+60 PSVRASETPA

-83 APAARARRL
+83 APATRARRL
-92 SGVAM
+92 AGVAVAASGV
-97 ALSGAM
+97 
-103 LLVQSAAIAWLVQ
+103 LLLAQAAAIAWLLQ
-116 AVLVQHMALAQL
+116 AVLVQHLALAQL
-128 RDVGVG
+128 RDVGAGLVCALVG
-134 LLLALLGRAV
+134 RALLN
-144 LTAWAQALTGEVA
+144 AWAQSLTGEVA
-157 DVAKRELRAR
+157 DVARRELRAR
-167 IAHRL
+167 IARRL
-172 VQHGPLWLRRQR
+172 VQHGPVWLRRQR

-212 LMLVPPAILIAVF
+212 MLLVPPLILIAVF

-234 LLLTAPLIPF
+234 LLATAPLIPF
-244 FMMLVGWGAEAAGRE
+244 FMMLVGWGAEAAGRD
-259 QLGEL
+259 QLSEL

-282 VYGRGQAELSGIAA
+282 VYGRGEAELSGIAA

-328 IVALYFGLSYLGMLN
+328 IVALYFGLTYLGMLD
-343 LHGLPSLGAGMF
+343 LHGLPTLGAGMF

-361 EFFAPLRRLATH
+361 EFFAPLRRLAAH
-373 YHDRANALAAVSEAE
+373 YHDRANALAAVAEAE
-388 RLLEGFANEAD
+388 RLLEGFAPPSA
-399 ASTPVAAPARALEP
+399 ALPVTVPALRALEP

-423 RGLGLRPVG
+423 RDLALRPPG
-432 APHTVITQFS
+432 APHTVVAHFS
-442 LDLQPG
+442 LTLQPG

-465 EGLAGWLPPEAGS
+465 EGLAGWLAPEAGS
-478 VALRPGTRVGYAT
+478 VVLRPGTRIGYAT

-501 ADNLRVADP
+501 ADNLRLADP
-510 QASSAR
+510 QAGAAR

-530 AQLPAGLDTRIGE
+530 AQLPAGLDTQIGE

-587 RTLGIFA
+587 RTLGVFA

-603 HSPAVMRWADT
+603 HSAAVMRWADT
-614 VIDLHGATV
+614 VIDLRGATV
-623 MAGAP
+623 TAELP

>member
-1 MAWLS
+1 MA
-6 IGEERGG
+6 
-13 SSAAAAPRAL
+13 
-23 IQINAAPVGCGTLSI
+23 T
-38 PQRTVAPYNLPDAPP
+38 YNRLQHDVFL
-53 EESHVSQ
+53 ESDVSQ
-60 PSVQASETPA
+60 PSVRASETPA

-83 APAARARRL
+83 APATRARRL
-92 SGVAM
+92 AGVAVAVSGV
-97 ALSGAM
+97 
-103 LLVQSAAIAWLVQ
+103 LLLAQAAAIAWLLQ
-116 AVLVQHMALAQL
+116 AVLVQHLALAQL
-128 RDVGVG
+128 RDVGAGLVCALVG
-134 LLLALLGRAV
+134 RALLN
-144 LTAWAQALTGEVA
+144 AWAQSLTGEVA
-157 DVAKRELRAR
+157 DVARRELRAR
-167 IAHRL
+167 IARRL
-172 VQHGPLWLRRQR
+172 VQHGPVWLRRQR

-212 LMLVPPAILIAVF
+212 MLLVPPLILVAVF

-244 FMMLVGWGAEAAGRE
+244 FMMLVGWGAEAAGRD
-259 QLGEL
+259 QLSEL

-282 VYGRGQAELSGIAA
+282 VYGRGEAELSGIAA

-328 IVALYFGLSYLGMLN
+328 IVALYFGLTYLGMLD
-343 LHGLPSLGAGMF
+343 LHGLPTLGAGMF

-361 EFFAPLRRLATH
+361 EFFAPLRRLAAH
-373 YHDRANALAAVSEAE
+373 YHDRANALAAVAEAE
-388 RLLEGFANEAD
+388 RLLEGFAPSSA
-399 ASTPVAAPARALEP
+399 ALPVTVPPLRALEP

-423 RGLGLRPVG
+423 RDLALRPPG
-432 APHTVITQFS
+432 APHTVVAHFS
-442 LDLQPG
+442 LTLQPG

-465 EGLAGWLPPEAGS
+465 EGLAGWLAPEAGS
-478 VALRPGTRVGYAT
+478 VVLRPGTRIGYAT

-501 ADNLRVADP
+501 ADNLRLADP
-510 QASSAR
+510 QAGAAR

-530 AQLPAGLDTRIGE
+530 AQLPAGLDTQIGE

-587 RTLGIFA
+587 RTLGVFA

-603 HSPAVMRWADT
+603 HSAAVMRWADT
-614 VIDLHGATV
+614 VIDLRGGTV
-623 MAGAP
+623 TAELP

>member
-1 MAWLS
+1 MF
-6 IGEERGG
+6 
-13 SSAAAAPRAL
+13 
-23 IQINAAPVGCGTLSI
+23 
-38 PQRTVAPYNLPDAPP
+38 P
-53 EESHVSQ
+53 ESDVSQ
-60 PSVQASETPA
+60 PSVRASETPA

-83 APAARARRL
+83 APATRARRL
-92 SGVAM
+92 AGVAVAVSGV
-97 ALSGAM
+97 
-103 LLVQSAAIAWLVQ
+103 LLLAQAAAIAWLLQ
-116 AVLVQHMALAQL
+116 AVLVQHLALAQL
-128 RDVGVG
+128 RDVGAGLVG
-134 LLLALLGRAV
+134 ALVGRAV
-144 LTAWAQALTGEVA
+144 LNAWAQALTGEVA

-167 IAHRL
+167 IARRL
-172 VQHGPLWLRRQR
+172 VQRGPVWLRRQR

-212 LMLVPPAILIAVF
+212 MTLVPPLILIAVF

-259 QLGEL
+259 QLSEL

-282 VYGRGQAELSGIAA
+282 VYGRGEAELSGIAA

-328 IVALYFGLSYLGMLN
+328 IVALYFGLTYLGMLN
-343 LHGLPSLGAGMF
+343 LHGLPTLGAGMF

-361 EFFAPLRRLATH
+361 EFFAPLRRLAAH
-373 YHDRANALAAVSEAE
+373 YHDRANALAAVAEAG
-388 RLLEGFANEAD
+388 RLLEGFEPPSA
-399 ASTPVAAPARALEP
+399 TLRVTVPPLRAVEP
-413 AQAHAPLLQA
+413 AQACGPLLQA
-423 RGLGLRPVG
+423 CDLALRPPG
-432 APHTVITQFS
+432 APHTVVAHFS
-442 LDLQPG
+442 LTLQPG

-465 EGLAGWLPPEAGS
+465 EGLAGWLAPEAGS
-478 VALRPGTRVGYAT
+478 VALRPGARIGYAT

-501 ADNLRVADP
+501 ADNLRLADP
-510 QASSAR
+510 QAGAAR

-530 AQLPAGLDTRIGE
+530 AQLPAGLDTEIGE

-587 RTLGIFA
+587 RTLGVFA
-594 RGRAVVLAT
+594 RGRAVVVAT
-603 HSPAVMRWADT
+603 HSAAVMRWADT
-614 VIDLHGATV
+614 VIDLRGAAV
-623 MAGAP
+623 VSELP

>member
-1 MAWLS
+1 MQHDVFL
-6 IGEERGG
+6 
-13 SSAAAAPRAL
+13 
-23 IQINAAPVGCGTLSI
+23 
-38 PQRTVAPYNLPDAPP
+38 
-53 EESHVSQ
+53 ESDVSQ
-60 PSVQASETPA
+60 PSVRASETPA

-83 APAARARRL
+83 APATRARRL
-92 SGVAM
+92 AGVAVAVSGV
-97 ALSGAM
+97 
-103 LLVQSAAIAWLVQ
+103 LLLAQAAAIAWLLQ
-116 AVLVQHMALAQL
+116 AVLVQHLALAQL
-128 RDVGVG
+128 RDVGAGLVCALVG
-134 LLLALLGRAV
+134 RALLN
-144 LTAWAQALTGEVA
+144 AWAQSLTGEVA
-157 DVAKRELRAR
+157 DVARRELRAR
-167 IAHRL
+167 IARRL
-172 VQHGPLWLRRQR
+172 VQHGPVWLRRQR

-212 LMLVPPAILIAVF
+212 MLLVPPLILVAVF

-244 FMMLVGWGAEAAGRE
+244 FMMLVGWGAEAAGRD
-259 QLGEL
+259 QLSEL

-282 VYGRGQAELSGIAA
+282 VYGRGEAELSGITA
-296 AAEGVRERSL
+296 AAEGVRARSL

-328 IVALYFGLSYLGMLN
+328 IVALYFGLTYLGMLD
-343 LHGLPSLGAGMF
+343 LHGLPTLGAGMF

-361 EFFAPLRRLATH
+361 EFFAPLRRLAAH
-373 YHDRANALAAVSEAE
+373 YHDRANALAAVAEAE
-388 RLLEGFANEAD
+388 RLLEGFAP
-399 ASTPVAAPARALEP
+399 ASATPPVTVPPLRALEP

-423 RGLGLRPVG
+423 RDLALRPPG
-432 APHTVITQFS
+432 APHTVVAHFS
-442 LDLQPG
+442 LTLQPG

-465 EGLAGWLPPEAGS
+465 EGLAGWLAPEAGS
-478 VALRPGTRVGYAT
+478 VVLRPGTRIGYAT

-501 ADNLRVADP
+501 ADNLRLADP
-510 QASSAR
+510 QAGAAR

-530 AQLPAGLDTRIGE
+530 AQLPAGLDTQIGE

-587 RTLGIFA
+587 RTLGVFA

-603 HSPAVMRWADT
+603 HSAAVMRWADT
-614 VIDLHGATV
+614 VIDLRGATV
-623 MAGAP
+623 TAELP

>member
-1 MAWLS
+1 M
-6 IGEERGG
+6 
-13 SSAAAAPRAL
+13 
-23 IQINAAPVGCGTLSI
+23 
-38 PQRTVAPYNLPDAPP
+38 
-53 EESHVSQ
+53 SQ
-60 PSVQASETPA
+60 PSVRASETPA

-83 APAARARRL
+83 APATRAWRL
-92 SGVAM
+92 AGVAVAVSGV
-97 ALSGAM
+97 
-103 LLVQSAAIAWLVQ
+103 LLLAQAAAIAWLLQ
-116 AVLVQHMALAQL
+116 AVLVQHLALAQL
-128 RDVGVG
+128 RDVGAGLVCALVG
-134 LLLALLGRAV
+134 RALLN
-144 LTAWAQALTGEVA
+144 AWAQSLTGEVA
-157 DVAKRELRAR
+157 DVARRELRAR
-167 IAHRL
+167 IARRL
-172 VQHGPLWLRRQR
+172 VQHGPVWLRRQR

-212 LMLVPPAILIAVF
+212 MLLVPPLILIAVF

-244 FMMLVGWGAEAAGRE
+244 FMMLVGWGAEAAGRD
-259 QLGEL
+259 QLSEL

-282 VYGRGQAELSGIAA
+282 VYGRGEAELSGIAA

-328 IVALYFGLSYLGMLN
+328 IVALYFGLTYLGMLD
-343 LHGLPSLGAGMF
+343 LHGLPTLGAGMF

-361 EFFAPLRRLATH
+361 EFFAPLRRLAAH
-373 YHDRANALAAVSEAE
+373 YHDRANALAAVAEAE
-388 RLLEGFANEAD
+388 RLLEGFAPPSA
-399 ASTPVAAPARALEP
+399 TPPVTVPPLRALEP

-423 RGLGLRPVG
+423 RDLALRPPG
-432 APHTVITQFS
+432 APHTVVAHFS
-442 LDLQPG
+442 LTLQPG

-465 EGLAGWLPPEAGS
+465 EGLAGWLAPEAGS
-478 VALRPGTRVGYAT
+478 VVLRPGTRIGYAT

-501 ADNLRVADP
+501 ADNLRLADP
-510 QASSAR
+510 QAGAAR

-530 AQLPAGLDTRIGE
+530 AQLPAGLDTQIGE

-587 RTLGIFA
+587 RTLGVFA

-603 HSPAVMRWADT
+603 HSAAVMRWADT
-614 VIDLHGATV
+614 VIDLRGGTV
-623 MAGAP
+623 TAELP

>member
-1 MAWLS
+1 M
-6 IGEERGG
+6 
-13 SSAAAAPRAL
+13 
-23 IQINAAPVGCGTLSI
+23 
-38 PQRTVAPYNLPDAPP
+38 
-53 EESHVSQ
+53 SQ
-60 PSVQASETPA
+60 PSVRASETPA

-83 APAARARRL
+83 APATRARRL
-92 SGVAM
+92 AGVAVAVSGV
-97 ALSGAM
+97 
-103 LLVQSAAIAWLVQ
+103 LLLAQAAAIAWLLQ
-116 AVLVQHMALAQL
+116 AVLVQHLALAQL
-128 RDVGVG
+128 RDVGAGLVCALVG
-134 LLLALLGRAV
+134 RALLN
-144 LTAWAQALTGEVA
+144 AWAQSLTGEVA
-157 DVAKRELRAR
+157 DVARRELRAR
-167 IAHRL
+167 IARRL
-172 VQHGPLWLRRQR
+172 VQHGPVWLRRQR

-212 LMLVPPAILIAVF
+212 MLLVPPLILIAVF

-244 FMMLVGWGAEAAGRE
+244 FMMLVGWGAEAAGRD
-259 QLGEL
+259 QLSEL

-282 VYGRGQAELSGIAA
+282 VYGRGEAELSGIAA

-328 IVALYFGLSYLGMLN
+328 IVALYFGLTYLGMLD
-343 LHGLPSLGAGMF
+343 LHGLPTLGAGMF

-361 EFFAPLRRLATH
+361 EFFAPLRRLAAH
-373 YHDRANALAAVSEAE
+373 YHDRANALAAVAEAE
-388 RLLEGFANEAD
+388 RLLEGFAPPSA
-399 ASTPVAAPARALEP
+399 TPPVTVPPLRALEP

-423 RGLGLRPVG
+423 RDLALRPPG
-432 APHTVITQFS
+432 APHTVVAHFS
-442 LDLQPG
+442 LTLQPG

-465 EGLAGWLPPEAGS
+465 EGLAGWLAPEAGS
-478 VALRPGTRVGYAT
+478 VVLRLGTRIGYAT

-501 ADNLRVADP
+501 ADNLRLADP
-510 QASSAR
+510 QAGAAR

-530 AQLPAGLDTRIGE
+530 AQLPAGLDTQIGE

-587 RTLGIFA
+587 RTLGVFA

-603 HSPAVMRWADT
+603 HSAAVMRWADT
-614 VIDLHGATV
+614 VIDLRGATV
-623 MAGAP
+623 TAELP

>member
-1 MAWLS
+1 M
-6 IGEERGG
+6 
-13 SSAAAAPRAL
+13 
-23 IQINAAPVGCGTLSI
+23 
-38 PQRTVAPYNLPDAPP
+38 
-53 EESHVSQ
+53 SQ
-60 PSVQASETPA
+60 PSVRASETPA

-83 APAARARRL
+83 APATRARRL
-92 SGVAM
+92 AGVAVAVSGV
-97 ALSGAM
+97 
-103 LLVQSAAIAWLVQ
+103 LLLAQAAAIAWLLQ
-116 AVLVQHMALAQL
+116 AVLVQHLALAQL
-128 RDVGVG
+128 RDVGAGLVCALVG
-134 LLLALLGRAV
+134 RALLN
-144 LTAWAQALTGEVA
+144 AWAQSLTGEVA
-157 DVAKRELRAR
+157 DVARRELRAR
-167 IAHRL
+167 IARRL
-172 VQHGPLWLRRQR
+172 VQHGPVWLRRQR

-212 LMLVPPAILIAVF
+212 MLLVPPLILIAVF

-244 FMMLVGWGAEAAGRE
+244 FMMLVGWGAEAAGRD
-259 QLGEL
+259 QLREL

-282 VYGRGQAELSGIAA
+282 VYGRGEAELSGIAA

-328 IVALYFGLSYLGMLN
+328 IVALYFGLTYLGMLD
-343 LHGLPSLGAGMF
+343 LHGLPTLGAGMF

-361 EFFAPLRRLATH
+361 EFFAPLRRLAAH
-373 YHDRANALAAVSEAE
+373 YHDRANALAAVAEAE
-388 RLLEGFANEAD
+388 RLLEGFAPPSA
-399 ASTPVAAPARALEP
+399 TPPVTVPPLRALEP

-423 RGLGLRPVG
+423 RDLALRPPG
-432 APHTVITQFS
+432 APHTVVAHFS
-442 LDLQPG
+442 LTLQPG

-465 EGLAGWLPPEAGS
+465 EGLAGWLAPEAGS
-478 VALRPGTRVGYAT
+478 VVLRPGTRIGYAT

-501 ADNLRVADP
+501 ADNLRLADP
-510 QASSAR
+510 QAGAAR

-530 AQLPAGLDTRIGE
+530 AQLPAGLDTQIGE

-587 RTLGIFA
+587 RTLGVFA

-603 HSPAVMRWADT
+603 HSAEVMRWADT
-614 VIDLHGATV
+614 VVDLRGATV
-623 MAGAP
+623 AAELP

>member
-1 MAWLS
+1 M
-6 IGEERGG
+6 
-13 SSAAAAPRAL
+13 
-23 IQINAAPVGCGTLSI
+23 
-38 PQRTVAPYNLPDAPP
+38 
-53 EESHVSQ
+53 SQ
-60 PSVQASETPA
+60 PSVRASETPA

-83 APAARARRL
+83 APATRARRL
-92 SGVAM
+92 AGVAVAVSGV
-97 ALSGAM
+97 
-103 LLVQSAAIAWLVQ
+103 LLLAQAAAIAWLLQ
-116 AVLVQHMALAQL
+116 AVLVQHLALAQL
-128 RDVGVG
+128 RDVGAGLVCALVG
-134 LLLALLGRAV
+134 RALLN
-144 LTAWAQALTGEVA
+144 AWAQSLTGEVA
-157 DVAKRELRAR
+157 DVARRELRTR
-167 IAHRL
+167 IARRL
-172 VQHGPLWLRRQR
+172 VQHGPVWLRRQR

-212 LMLVPPAILIAVF
+212 MLLVPPLILIAVF

-244 FMMLVGWGAEAAGRE
+244 FMMLVGWGAEAAGRD
-259 QLGEL
+259 QLREL

-282 VYGRGQAELSGIAA
+282 VYGRGEAELSGIAA

-328 IVALYFGLSYLGMLN
+328 IVALYFGLTYLGMLD
-343 LHGLPSLGAGMF
+343 LHGLPTLGAGMF

-361 EFFAPLRRLATH
+361 EFFAPLRRLAAH
-373 YHDRANALAAVSEAE
+373 YHDRANALAAVAEAE
-388 RLLEGFANEAD
+388 RLLEGFAPSSA
-399 ASTPVAAPARALEP
+399 ALPVTVPPLRALEP

-423 RGLGLRPVG
+423 RDLALRPPG
-432 APHTVITQFS
+432 APHTVVAHFS
-442 LDLQPG
+442 LTLQPG

-465 EGLAGWLPPEAGS
+465 EGLAGWLAPEAGS
-478 VALRPGTRVGYAT
+478 VVLRPGTRIGYAT

-501 ADNLRVADP
+501 ADNLRLADP
-510 QASSAR
+510 QAGAAR

-530 AQLPAGLDTRIGE
+530 AQLPAGLDTQIGE

-587 RTLGIFA
+587 RTLGVFA

-603 HSPAVMRWADT
+603 HSAAVMRWADT
-614 VIDLHGATV
+614 VIDLRGATV
-623 MAGAP
+623 TAELP

>member
-1 MAWLS
+1 MNQS
-6 IGEERGG
+6 
-13 SSAAAAPRAL
+13 
-23 IQINAAPVGCGTLSI
+23 
-38 PQRTVAPYNLPDAPP
+38 
-53 EESHVSQ
+53 
-60 PSVQASETPA
+60 SVQASPTPA
-70 QRRQRG
+70 QRRQLS

-83 APAARARRL
+83 APATRARRL
-92 SGVAM
+92 ASVAV
-97 ALSGAM
+97 ALSGVL

-116 AVLVQHMALAQL
+116 AVLVHHLALAQL
-128 RDVGVG
+128 RNVGEG
-134 LLLALLGRAV
+134 LLVALVVRAM
-144 LTAWAQALTGEVA
+144 LNGWTQSLTGEVA

-167 IAHRL
+167 IARRL
-172 VQHGPLWLRRQR
+172 VQHGPQWLRQR
-184 SGELGELSLAHTD
+184 RCGELGELSLTHTD
-197 ALEGYFVGYQLARTE
+197 ALEGYFVGYQLARIE
-212 LMLVPPAILIAVF
+212 MLLVPPLILIAVF

-259 QLGEL
+259 QLSEL

-282 VYGRGQAELSGIAA
+282 VYGRGQAELQGIQA

-328 IVALYFGLSYLGMLN
+328 IVALYFGLSYLGMLKR
-343 LHGLPSLGAGMF
+343 HGVPSLGTGMF

-361 EFFAPLRRLATH
+361 EFFAPLRRLAAH

-388 RLLEGFANEAD
+388 RLLQGFE
-399 ASTPVAAPARALEP
+399 APAVTHAAASPVRALEP
-413 AQAHAPLLQA
+413 AQAQAHVPLLQA
-423 RGLGLRPVG
+423 RGLTLRPAG
-432 APHTVITQFS
+432 APHVVVDNFALT
-442 LDLQPG
+442 LKPG

-465 EGLAGWLPPEAGS
+465 EGLAGWLVPEAGN
-478 VALRPGTRVGYAT
+478 VVLRPGTRIGYAT

-501 ADNLRVADP
+501 ADNLRLADP
-510 QASSAR
+510 QASAAR
-516 LHAVAD
+516 LHAVAE

-530 AQLPAGLDTRIGE
+530 AQLPDGLDTVIGE
-543 RGFGLSGGEA
+543 RGFGLSGGQA

-587 RTLGIFA
+587 HTLGMFA
-594 RGRAVVLAT
+594 RGRTILLAT
-603 HSPAVMRWADT
+603 HSVAAMRWAET
-614 VIDLHGATV
+614 VIDLRGATV
-623 MAGAP
+623 TLEST

>member
-1 MAWLS
+1 M
-6 IGEERGG
+6 
-13 SSAAAAPRAL
+13 
-23 IQINAAPVGCGTLSI
+23 
-38 PQRTVAPYNLPDAPP
+38 
-53 EESHVSQ
+53 SQ
-60 PSVQASETPA
+60 PSARASETPD

-83 APAARARRL
+83 ASATRPRRL
-92 SGVAM
+92 AGMAVAVSGV
-97 ALSGAM
+97 
-103 LLVQSAAIAWLVQ
+103 LLLAQAAAIAWLLQ
-116 AVLVQHMALAQL
+116 AVLVQHLALLQL
-128 RDVGVG
+128 REVGAG
-134 LLLALLGRAV
+134 LLLAALGRAL
-144 LTAWAQALTGEVA
+144 LTAWAQSLTGEVA
-157 DVAKRELRAR
+157 DIAKRELRAR
-167 IAHRL
+167 IARRL
-172 VQHGPLWLRRQR
+172 VQHGPVWLRRQR

-212 LMLVPPAILIAVF
+212 MLLVPPLILIAVF

-259 QLGEL
+259 QLREL

-328 IVALYFGLSYLGMLN
+328 IIALYFGLSYLGMLD
-343 LHGLPSLGAGMF
+343 LHGLPTLGAGMF

-361 EFFAPLRRLATH
+361 EFFAPLRRLAAH
-373 YHDRANALAAVSEAE
+373 YHDRANALAAVAEAE
-388 RLLEGFANEAD
+388 RLLDGFADNA
-399 ASTPVAAPARALEP
+399 AIAVALPLPVAAEA
-413 AQAHAPLLQA
+413 AQAQMPLLQA
-423 RGLGLRPVG
+423 RELALRPPG
-432 APHTVITQFS
+432 APQLVVERCS
-442 LDLQPG
+442 LVLEPG

-465 EGLAGWLPPEAGS
+465 EGLAGWLTPQAGS
-478 VALRPGTRVGYAT
+478 VVLRPGARVGYAT

-501 ADNLRVADP
+501 ADNLRLADP
-510 QASSAR
+510 QASDAR
-516 LHAVAD
+516 LHAVAE
-522 AAQVLRFA
+522 AAQVMRFA
-530 AQLPAGLDTRIGE
+530 THLPEGLHTVIGE
-543 RGFGLSGGEA
+543 RGFGLSGGA
-553 RRVALARLLLR
+553 SRRVALARLLLR
-564 EPDLLLLDEPT
+564 EPELLLLDEPT

-587 RTLGIFA
+587 RTLGAFA

-603 HSPAVMRWADT
+603 HSAAVMAWADT
-614 VIDLHGATV
+614 VIDLRGARVTV
-623 MAGAP
+623 ESP

>member
-1 MAWLS
+1 MFL
-6 IGEERGG
+6 
-13 SSAAAAPRAL
+13 
-23 IQINAAPVGCGTLSI
+23 
-38 PQRTVAPYNLPDAPP
+38 
-53 EESHVSQ
+53 ESDVSQ
-60 PSVQASETPA
+60 PSVRASETPA

-83 APAARARRL
+83 APATRARRL
-92 SGVAM
+92 AGVAVAVSGV
-97 ALSGAM
+97 
-103 LLVQSAAIAWLVQ
+103 LVLAQAAAIAWLLQ
-116 AVLVQHMALAQL
+116 AVLVQHLALAQL
-128 RDVGVG
+128 RDVGAGLVCALVG
-134 LLLALLGRAV
+134 RALLN
-144 LTAWAQALTGEVA
+144 AWAQSLTGEVA
-157 DVAKRELRAR
+157 DVARRELRAR
-167 IAHRL
+167 IARRL
-172 VQHGPLWLRRQR
+172 VQHGPVWLRRQR

-212 LMLVPPAILIAVF
+212 MLLVPPLILIAVF

-244 FMMLVGWGAEAAGRE
+244 FMMLVGWGAEAAGRD
-259 QLGEL
+259 QLSEL

-282 VYGRGQAELSGIAA
+282 VYGRGEAELSGIAA

-328 IVALYFGLSYLGMLN
+328 IVALYFGLTYLGMLD
-343 LHGLPSLGAGMF
+343 LHGLPTLGAGMF

-361 EFFAPLRRLATH
+361 EFFAPLRRLAAH
-373 YHDRANALAAVSEAE
+373 YHDRANALAAVAEAE
-388 RLLEGFANEAD
+388 RLLEGFAPPSA
-399 ASTPVAAPARALEP
+399 TPPVTVPPLRALEP

-423 RGLGLRPVG
+423 RDLALRPPG
-432 APHTVITQFS
+432 APHTVVAHFS
-442 LDLQPG
+442 LTLQPG

-465 EGLAGWLPPEAGS
+465 EGLAGWLAPEAGS
-478 VALRPGTRVGYAT
+478 VVLRPGTRIGYAT

-501 ADNLRVADP
+501 ADNLRLADP
-510 QASSAR
+510 QAGAAR

-530 AQLPAGLDTRIGE
+530 AQLPAGLDTQIGE

-587 RTLGIFA
+587 RTLGVFA

-603 HSPAVMRWADT
+603 HSAAVMRWADT
-614 VIDLHGATV
+614 VIDLRGATV
-623 MAGAP
+623 AAELP

>member
-1 MAWLS
+1 M
-6 IGEERGG
+6 
-13 SSAAAAPRAL
+13 
-23 IQINAAPVGCGTLSI
+23 
-38 PQRTVAPYNLPDAPP
+38 
-53 EESHVSQ
+53 SQ
-60 PSVQASETPA
+60 PNVRASQTPA

-83 APAARARRL
+83 APAARAKRL
-92 SGVAM
+92 AGVAVAVSGV
-97 ALSGAM
+97 
-103 LLVQSAAIAWLVQ
+103 LLIAQAAAIAWLLQ
-116 AVLVQHMALAQL
+116 AVLVQHLPLLQL

-134 LLLALLGRAV
+134 LLAVLVGRALLN
-144 LTAWAQALTGEVA
+144 AWAQSLTGEVA
-157 DVAKRELRAR
+157 DVAKRALRAR
-167 IAHRL
+167 IARRL
-172 VQHGPLWLRRQR
+172 VQHGPVWLRRQR

-212 LMLVPPAILIAVF
+212 MLLVPPLILIAVL

-282 VYGRGQAELSGIAA
+282 VYGRGEAELSGIAN

-328 IVALYFGLSYLGMLN
+328 IMALYFGLSYLGMLD
-343 LHGLPSLGAGMF
+343 LHGLPTLGAGMF

-361 EFFAPLRRLATH
+361 EFFAPLRRLAAH
-373 YHDRANALAAVSEAE
+373 YHDRANALAAVAEAE
-388 RLLEGFANEAD
+388 RLLEGFELPAI
-399 ASTPVAAPARALEP
+399 TQTAAVLPRALEP
-413 AQAHAPLLQA
+413 AQARAPLLQA
-423 RGLGLRPVG
+423 HGLALRPPG
-432 APHTVITQFS
+432 APHLVVENFS
-442 LDLQPG
+442 IVLEPG
-448 QRVAVIGA
+448 QRVALIGA
-456 SGSGKSTLL
+456 SGSGKSTVL
-465 EGLAGWLPPEAGS
+465 EGLAGWLAPEAGS
-478 VALRPGTRVGYAT
+478 VVLRPGARIGYAT

-501 ADNLRVADP
+501 ADNLRLADP
-510 QASSAR
+510 QASHAR
-516 LHAVAD
+516 LHAVAK

-530 AQLPAGLDTRIGE
+530 AHLPAGLDTVIGE

-564 EPDLLLLDEPT
+564 EPEVLLLDEPT
-575 AFLDPDTEAELL
+575 AFIDPDTEADLL
-587 RTLGIFA
+587 RTLGVFA
-594 RGRAVVLAT
+594 RGRAVILAT
-603 HSPAVMRWADT
+603 HSVAVMRWADT
-614 VIDLHGATV
+614 VIDLRGATV
-623 MAGAP
+623 AAELP

>member
-1 MAWLS
+1 MRS
-6 IGEERGG
+6 PERE
-13 SSAAAAPRAL
+13 
-23 IQINAAPVGCGTLSI
+23 
-38 PQRTVAPYNLPDAPP
+38 VATYNRLQHDVFL
-53 EESHVSQ
+53 ESDVSQ
-60 PSVQASETPA
+60 PSVRASETPA

-83 APAARARRL
+83 APAARAKRL
-92 SGVAM
+92 AGVAVAVSGV
-97 ALSGAM
+97 
-103 LLVQSAAIAWLVQ
+103 LLLAQAAAIAWLLQ
-116 AVLVQHMALAQL
+116 AVLVQHLPLLHL

-134 LLLALLGRAV
+134 LLAVLVGRAS
-144 LTAWAQALTGEVA
+144 LNAWAQSLTGEVA

-167 IAHRL
+167 IARRL
-172 VQHGPLWLRRQR
+172 VQHGPVWLRRQR

-212 LMLVPPAILIAVF
+212 MMLVPPLILIAVF

-282 VYGRGQAELSGIAA
+282 MYGRGEAELSGIAA

-328 IVALYFGLSYLGMLN
+328 IVALYFGLSYLGMLD
-343 LHGLPSLGAGMF
+343 LHGLPTLGAGMF

-361 EFFAPLRRLATH
+361 EFFAPLRRLAAH
-373 YHDRANALAAVSEAE
+373 YHDRANALAAVAEAE
-388 RLLEGFANEAD
+388 RLLEGFAPPAI
-399 ASTPVAAPARALEP
+399 AQAAKVPPRALEP

-423 RGLGLRPVG
+423 RGLALRPLG
-432 APHTVITQFS
+432 APRAVVENFS
-442 LDLQPG
+442 LILQPG

-456 SGSGKSTLL
+456 SGSGKSTVL
-465 EGLAGWLPPEAGS
+465 EGLAGWLAPEAGS
-478 VALRPGTRVGYAT
+478 VVVRPGARIGYAT

-501 ADNLRVADP
+501 ADNLRLADP
-510 QASSAR
+510 QASDAR

-530 AQLPAGLDTRIGE
+530 AQLPTGLDTAIGE

-587 RTLGIFA
+587 RTLGVFA
-594 RGRAVVLAT
+594 RGRAVILAT
-603 HSPAVMRWADT
+603 HSAAVMRWADT
-614 VIDLHGATV
+614 VIDLRGATV
-623 MAGAP
+623 AAELP

>member
-1 MAWLS
+1 M
-6 IGEERGG
+6 
-13 SSAAAAPRAL
+13 
-23 IQINAAPVGCGTLSI
+23 
-38 PQRTVAPYNLPDAPP
+38 
-53 EESHVSQ
+53 SQ
-60 PSVQASETPA
+60 PSVRASETPA
-70 QRRQRG
+70 QRRERG

-83 APAARARRL
+83 APATRARRL
-92 SGVAM
+92 AGVAVAVSGV
-97 ALSGAM
+97 
-103 LLVQSAAIAWLVQ
+103 LLLAQAAAIAWLLQ
-116 AVLVQHMALAQL
+116 AVLVQHLALAQL
-128 RDVGVG
+128 RDVGAGLVCALVG
-134 LLLALLGRAV
+134 RALLN
-144 LTAWAQALTGEVA
+144 AWAQSLTGEVA
-157 DVAKRELRAR
+157 DVARRELRAR
-167 IAHRL
+167 IARRL
-172 VQHGPLWLRRQR
+172 VQHGPVWLRRQR

-197 ALEGYFVGYQLARTE
+197 ALEGYFVGYQLARIE
-212 LMLVPPAILIAVF
+212 MLLVPPLILIAVF

-244 FMMLVGWGAEAAGRE
+244 FMMLVGWGAEAAGRD
-259 QLGEL
+259 QLSEL

-282 VYGRGQAELSGIAA
+282 VYGRGEAELSGIAA

-328 IVALYFGLSYLGMLN
+328 IVALYFGLTYLGMLD
-343 LHGLPSLGAGMF
+343 LHGLPTLGAGMF

-361 EFFAPLRRLATH
+361 EFFAPLRRLAAH
-373 YHDRANALAAVSEAE
+373 YHDRANALAAVAEAE
-388 RLLEGFANEAD
+388 RLLEGFAPPSA
-399 ASTPVAAPARALEP
+399 ALPVTVPALRALEP

-423 RGLGLRPVG
+423 RDLALRPPG
-432 APHTVITQFS
+432 APHTVVAHFS
-442 LDLQPG
+442 LTLQPG

-465 EGLAGWLPPEAGS
+465 EGLAGWLAPEAGS
-478 VALRPGTRVGYAT
+478 VVLRPGTRIGYAT

-501 ADNLRVADP
+501 ADNLRLADP
-510 QASSAR
+510 QAGAAR

-530 AQLPAGLDTRIGE
+530 AQLPAGLDTQIGE

-587 RTLGIFA
+587 RTLGVFA

-603 HSPAVMRWADT
+603 HSAAVMRWADT
-614 VIDLHGATV
+614 VIDLRGATV
-623 MAGAP
+623 TAELP

>member
-1 MAWLS
+1 M
-6 IGEERGG
+6 
-13 SSAAAAPRAL
+13 
-23 IQINAAPVGCGTLSI
+23 
-38 PQRTVAPYNLPDAPP
+38 
-53 EESHVSQ
+53 SQ
-60 PSVQASETPA
+60 PSVRASETPA

-83 APAARARRL
+83 APATRARRL
-92 SGVAM
+92 AGVAV
-97 ALSGAM
+97 AVAGV
-103 LLVQSAAIAWLVQ
+103 LLLAQAAAIAWLLQ
-116 AVLVQHMALAQL
+116 AVLVQHLALAQL
-128 RDVGVG
+128 RDVGAGLVCALVG
-134 LLLALLGRAV
+134 RALLN
-144 LTAWAQALTGEVA
+144 AWAQSLTGEVA
-157 DVAKRELRAR
+157 DVARRELRAR
-167 IAHRL
+167 IARRL
-172 VQHGPLWLRRQR
+172 VQHGPVWLRRQR

-212 LMLVPPAILIAVF
+212 MLLVPPLILVAVF

-244 FMMLVGWGAEAAGRE
+244 FMMLVGWGAEAAGRD
-259 QLGEL
+259 QLSEL

-282 VYGRGQAELSGIAA
+282 VYGRGEAELSGIAA

-328 IVALYFGLSYLGMLN
+328 IVALYFGLTYLGMLD
-343 LHGLPSLGAGMF
+343 LHGLPTLGAGMF

-361 EFFAPLRRLATH
+361 EFFAPLRRLAAH
-373 YHDRANALAAVSEAE
+373 YHDRANALAAVAEAE
-388 RLLEGFANEAD
+388 RLLEGFAPSSA
-399 ASTPVAAPARALEP
+399 ALPVTVPALRALEP

-423 RGLGLRPVG
+423 RDLALRPPG
-432 APHTVITQFS
+432 APHTVVAHFS
-442 LDLQPG
+442 LTLQPG

-465 EGLAGWLPPEAGS
+465 EGLAGWLAPEAGS
-478 VALRPGTRVGYAT
+478 VVLRPGTRIGYAT

-501 ADNLRVADP
+501 ADNLRLADP
-510 QASSAR
+510 QAGAAR

-530 AQLPAGLDTRIGE
+530 AQLPAGLDTQIGE

-587 RTLGIFA
+587 RTLGVFA

-603 HSPAVMRWADT
+603 HSAAVMRWADT
-614 VIDLHGATV
+614 VIDLRGGTV
-623 MAGAP
+623 TAELP

>member
-1 MAWLS
+1 MQHDVFL
-6 IGEERGG
+6 
-13 SSAAAAPRAL
+13 
-23 IQINAAPVGCGTLSI
+23 
-38 PQRTVAPYNLPDAPP
+38 
-53 EESHVSQ
+53 ESDVSQ
-60 PSVQASETPA
+60 PSVRASETPA

-83 APAARARRL
+83 APATRARRL
-92 SGVAM
+92 AGVAV
-97 ALSGAM
+97 AVAGV
-103 LLVQSAAIAWLVQ
+103 LLLAQAAAIAWLLQ
-116 AVLVQHMALAQL
+116 AVLVQHLALAQL
-128 RDVGVG
+128 RDVGAGLVCALVG
-134 LLLALLGRAV
+134 RALLN
-144 LTAWAQALTGEVA
+144 AWAQSLTGEVA
-157 DVAKRELRAR
+157 DVARRELRAR
-167 IAHRL
+167 IARRL
-172 VQHGPLWLRRQR
+172 VQHGPVWLRRQR

-212 LMLVPPAILIAVF
+212 MLLVPPLILVAVF

-244 FMMLVGWGAEAAGRE
+244 FMMLVGWGAEAAGRD
-259 QLGEL
+259 QLSEL

-282 VYGRGQAELSGIAA
+282 VYGRGEAELSGIAA

-328 IVALYFGLSYLGMLN
+328 IVALYFGLTYLGMLD
-343 LHGLPSLGAGMF
+343 LHGLPTLGAGMF

-361 EFFAPLRRLATH
+361 EFFAPLRRLAAH
-373 YHDRANALAAVSEAE
+373 YHDRANALAAVAEAE
-388 RLLEGFANEAD
+388 RLLEGFAPSSA
-399 ASTPVAAPARALEP
+399 ALPVTVPALRALEP

-423 RGLGLRPVG
+423 RDLALRPPG
-432 APHTVITQFS
+432 APHTVVAHFS
-442 LDLQPG
+442 LTLQPG

-465 EGLAGWLPPEAGS
+465 EGLAGWLAPEAGS
-478 VALRPGTRVGYAT
+478 VVLRPGTRIGYAT

-501 ADNLRVADP
+501 ADNLRLADP
-510 QASSAR
+510 QAGAAR

-530 AQLPAGLDTRIGE
+530 AQLPAGLDTQIGE

-587 RTLGIFA
+587 RTLGVFA

-603 HSPAVMRWADT
+603 HSAAVMRWADT
-614 VIDLHGATV
+614 VIDLRGGTV
-623 MAGAP
+623 TAELP

>member
-1 MAWLS
+1 MQHDIFL
-6 IGEERGG
+6 
-13 SSAAAAPRAL
+13 
-23 IQINAAPVGCGTLSI
+23 
-38 PQRTVAPYNLPDAPP
+38 
-53 EESHVSQ
+53 ESDVSQ
-60 PSVQASETPA
+60 PSVRASETPA

-83 APAARARRL
+83 APATRARRL
-92 SGVAM
+92 AGVAVAVSGV
-97 ALSGAM
+97 
-103 LLVQSAAIAWLVQ
+103 LVLAQAAAIAWLLQ
-116 AVLVQHMALAQL
+116 AVLVQHLALAQF
-128 RDVGVG
+128 RDVGAGLVCALVG
-134 LLLALLGRAV
+134 RALLN
-144 LTAWAQALTGEVA
+144 AWAQSLTGEVA
-157 DVAKRELRAR
+157 DVARRELRAR
-167 IAHRL
+167 IARRL
-172 VQHGPLWLRRQR
+172 VQHGPVWLRRQR

-212 LMLVPPAILIAVF
+212 MLLVPPLILIAVF

-244 FMMLVGWGAEAAGRE
+244 FMMLVGWGAEAAGRD
-259 QLGEL
+259 QLSEL

-282 VYGRGQAELSGIAA
+282 VYGRGEAELSGIAA

-328 IVALYFGLSYLGMLN
+328 IVALYFGLTYLGMLD
-343 LHGLPSLGAGMF
+343 LHGLPTLGAGMF

-361 EFFAPLRRLATH
+361 EFFAPLRRLAAH
-373 YHDRANALAAVSEAE
+373 YHDRANALAAVAEAE
-388 RLLEGFANEAD
+388 RLLEDFAPPSA
-399 ASTPVAAPARALEP
+399 TPPVTVPPLRALEP

-423 RGLGLRPVG
+423 RDLALRPPG
-432 APHTVITQFS
+432 APHTVVAHFS
-442 LDLQPG
+442 LTLQPG

-465 EGLAGWLPPEAGS
+465 EGLAGWLAPEAGS
-478 VALRPGTRVGYAT
+478 VVLRPGTRIGYAT

-501 ADNLRVADP
+501 ADNLRLADP
-510 QASSAR
+510 QAGAAR

-530 AQLPAGLDTRIGE
+530 AQLPAGLDTQIGE

-587 RTLGIFA
+587 RTLGVFA

-603 HSPAVMRWADT
+603 HSAAVMRWADT
-614 VIDLHGATV
+614 VIDLRGATV
-623 MAGAP
+623 AAELP